1 MESFHDN
8 NYNRTLTKKNF
19 KIETEIKL
27 GKDFTINSEKMLG
40 TGSFGVIYSGL
51 NNKTK
56 EEVAIK
62 IESLNT
68 KTPQLIYESKILK
81 ILQGGSN

>member
-1 MESFHDN
+1 MVSKQTDHE
-8 NYNRTLTKKNF
+8 KNKMF
-19 KIETEIKL
+19 ELEAEIKL
-27 GKDFTINSEKMLG
+27 GKDFSVNSKKKLG
-40 TGSFGVIYSGL
+40 CGAFGVIYSGF

-62 IESLNT
+62 LESQKT

-81 ILQGGSN
+81 LLQGGSKLC